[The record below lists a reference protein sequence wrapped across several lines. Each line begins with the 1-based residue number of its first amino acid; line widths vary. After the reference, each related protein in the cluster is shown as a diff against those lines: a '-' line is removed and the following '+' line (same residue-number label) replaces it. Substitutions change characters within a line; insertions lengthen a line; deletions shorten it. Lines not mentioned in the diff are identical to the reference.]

1 MAILKWDQVGQKRY
15 ETGISNVVLF
25 TMKDDG
31 TYDKGVA
38 WNGVT
43 NFTESPSGAEDTAL
57 YADNI
62 KYLNLKSTEEFG
74 ATLEAYTFPD
84 EFMECDGSAEV
95 TSGMTLGQQKRRNF
109 GLCYKTLV
117 GNDAAGTDYGY
128 KLHFVYGA
136 SAAPSEV
143 AYDTV
148 NDSPDA
154 QTFSWEIATVPVEVG
169 TINGV
174 SYKPTATV
182 VIDSTKFASTE
193 LKAKL
198 QTLLDKVYGTDSTE
212 SELPTPAQIY
222 ACLTGTAAPQ
232 VAG

>member
-1 MAILKWDQVGQKRY
+1 MAVLTWDQSGQRLY

-25 TMKDDG
+25 PMEDDG
-31 TYDKGVA
+31 TYGKGVA

-74 ATLEAYTFPD
+74 ATLEAYTYPD
-84 EFMECDGSAEV
+84 AFKQCDGSAELLAGV
-95 TSGMTLGQQKRRNF
+95 SIGQQKRRNF

-117 GNDAAGTDYGY
+117 GNDATGTDYGY

-136 SAAPSEV
+136 SASPSEV
-143 AYDTV
+143 TYDTV

-154 QTFSWEIATVPVEVG
+154 QSFSWEISTVPVEVG

-174 SYKPTATV
+174 AYRPTATV
-182 VIDSTKFASTE
+182 VVDSTKFTTE
-193 LKAKL
+193 PQKAKL
-198 QTLLDKVYGTDSTE
+198 KALLDKVYGTASAE
-212 SELPTPAQIY
+212 SELPTPNEIY
-222 ACLTGTAAPQ
+222 TLLTSNTA
-232 VAG
+232 G